1 MDTLTPA
8 DAPVRRPRASLWT
21 LRITISAF
29 LLAVLTQ
36 PVLAGRYLTGDVD
49 AIVVHGLVGTFIVLG
64 ALIIFGVALAYS
76 LAGRGTWW
84 ALPVS
89 VLLVVVVGVQA
100 AVGFIGLLEWH
111 IPLGVV
117 IVTSS
122 VLLTAWAWS
131 PLAARPRRCK

>member
-1 MDTLTPA
+1 
-8 DAPVRRPRASLWT
+8 
-21 LRITISAF
+21 
-29 LLAVLTQ
+29 VLTQ

-49 AIVVHGLVGTFIVLG
+49 AIVAHSLTGTFIVLG
-64 ALIIFGVALAYS
+64 ALIIFGVALAYA
-76 LAGRGTWW
+76 LAGRGTLW

-89 VLLVVVVGVQA
+89 VLLVVAVGAQA

-122 VLLTAWAWS
+122 LLLTVWAWS
-131 PLAARPRRCK
+131 PLAARPRQGKPRQGTSRRTK